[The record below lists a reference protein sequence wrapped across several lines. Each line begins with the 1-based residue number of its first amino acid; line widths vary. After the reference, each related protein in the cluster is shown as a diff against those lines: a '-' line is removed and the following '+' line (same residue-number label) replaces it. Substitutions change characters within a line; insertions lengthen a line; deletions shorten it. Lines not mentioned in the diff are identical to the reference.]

1 MLVNTTHKAEY
12 VVFKLILSY
21 LGSLASVQTK
31 DWGSAGGSTL
41 TSEVKIEGKCTF

>member
-31 DWGSAGGSTL
+31 VLGSAGGRTL
-41 TSEVKIEGKCTF
+41 TSVIKIKGKCTF

>member
-1 MLVNTTHKAEY
+1 MLVNTTLKAEY

-31 DWGSAGGSTL
+31 VWGTAGGRTL
-41 TSEVKIEGKCTF
+41 TSVDKCTF